1 MSHSSR
7 VERTQIGHESTSDNM
22 RRGQFERHQW
32 LFQMMHDQRSNRAAS
47 TGSEIQN
54 SQCMKVHLHDQGAVL
69 VTVFIEGV
77 QLRYRVIKCLVRRA
91 MRRVVRLW
99 VRVTADT
106 LRS

>member
-32 LFQMMHDQRSNRAAS
+32 LFQRSNRAAS

-91 MRRVVRLW
+91 MRRVVRL
-99 VRVTADT
+99 VRVA
-106 LRS
+106 L